1 MSVSSY
7 ALVTLDEV
15 KDYLALGASDVAK
28 DTWLEQ
34 QIDIVSATIEGHC
47 NRKFAVQSITSEIR
61 DGNGRSKL
69 RPLYYPIVQLSIA
82 TTPVNADILASVQTR
97 VDVDSAWTDIE
108 TNVNNIILNNPLPQ
122 RVTEQSSYNIEL
134 LNGVFTEGKQN
145 IKLVYKA
152 GESDS
157 SSYGEIRAV
166 AIEMVVWRHKQS
178 SQGNSLLGI
187 STKSSSVSGANGNT
201 TFLDMKREWKE
212 VLNRY
217 RVRI

>member
-1 MSVSSY
+1 MAVSSY

-15 KDYLALGASDVAK
+15 KDYLALGASDNAK

-34 QIDIVSATIEGHC
+34 QIDIVSASIEGYC
-47 NRKFAVQSITSEIR
+47 NRKFAVQEISSEIR
-61 DGNGRSKL
+61 DGNGRCKI
-69 RPLYYPIVQLSIA
+69 RPLYFPIVQLSIA
-82 TTPVNADILASVQTR
+82 TTPANADILASVQTR

-108 TNVNNIILNNPLPQ
+108 TNVNHIVINNPLPN
-122 RVTEQSSYNIEL
+122 RVTEQTSYNIEL

-145 IKLVYKA
+145 IKLVYKS

-157 SSYGEIRAV
+157 SKYAEVKGV

-187 STKSSSVSGANGNT
+187 STKSQSVSGANGNT
-201 TFLDMKREWKE
+201 SFLDMKREWKE